1 MDLKAVT
8 LIASIVTVAT
18 YLTISNVDFTQT
30 ITTEGWS
37 QDHDKKQ
44 ERYLP
49 YFADAESKVDINE
62 FLIGVIE
69 NFREDMSVG
78 IPELKVPILD
88 PFQPKK
94 PIKVDVEDSK
104 ASVHGNFTNV
114 HVEGKCPSNPEDEQE
129 KQGESRDRQIKTLPL
144 HKSHTTQ
151 VIASKARQGRL
162 MSPGTPEL
170 YR

>member
-8 LIASIVTVAT
+8 LIAFILTAAT

-30 ITTEGWS
+30 LTTEGWS
-37 QDHDKKQ
+37 QDHGKQQ

-49 YFADAESKVDINE
+49 YLADAESKVDINE

-114 HVEGKCPSNPEDEQE
+114 HVEGK
-129 KQGESRDRQIKTLPL
+129 I
-144 HKSHTTQ
+144 
-151 VIASKARQGRL
+151 
-162 MSPGTPEL
+162 
-170 YR
+170 